1 MGNHAPLYFFM
12 HTPTPVT
19 PLTVAAAE
27 HGMKLISFLARRLEN
42 SASTSELHRWI
53 RTGQVRVN
61 GKRAAAFDRVATG
74 DAVRLPP
81 FASPAARHEAKDISV
96 APGDILG
103 GTLRVLAVTPDFLAL
118 EKPVGIPSQPGTKQ
132 DTSVSGILRDHFA
145 GAAYIPAPAHRLDK
159 PTSGILLAGRTHN
172 AQERLHALF
181 ARDSG
186 TPGNAQGNASGNAL
200 GNTPGDTSMEKV
212 YLAWVCGA
220 WPHADEQ
227 TLSDRLAKEAG
238 PGTGYETVQA
248 SGSEGARDARSCV
261 SHITTRTMPFGDA
274 SLLRVVLETGRTHQ
288 IRVQLAIRNFPI
300 IGDLKYGGRAFSP
313 MLLHAYALSF
323 PWNGESVSICSPP
336 PWPEPFAVAL
346 PPFVA

>member
-1 MGNHAPLYFFM
+1 MQ
-12 HTPTPVT
+12 TPTPVT
-19 PLTVAAAE
+19 PLTVEAAE

-42 SASTSELHRWI
+42 NASISELHRWI

-61 GKRAAAFDRVATG
+61 GKRSAAFDRIATG

-81 FASPAARHEAKDISV
+81 FAAPAARHVARDISV
-96 APGDILG
+96 ASGDMLG
-103 GTLRVLAVTPDFLAL
+103 GALRVLAVTPDFLAL
-118 EKPVGIPSQPGTKQ
+118 EKPAGIPSQPGTKQ

-159 PTSGILLAGRTHN
+159 LTSGILLAGRTHG
-172 AQERLHALF
+172 AQEKLHALF
-181 ARDSG
+181 ARNG
-186 TPGNAQGNASGNAL
+186 G
-200 GNTPGDTSMEKV
+200 TPGDTPMEKT
-212 YLAWVCGA
+212 YLAWVCGV

-227 TLSDRLAKEAG
+227 TISDRLAKEAG

-248 SGSEGARDARSCV
+248 SGSEDAREARSRV
-261 SHITTRTMPFGDA
+261 SHIDTRTTPFGDA

-300 IGDLKYGGRAFSP
+300 IGDLKYGRQAFSH
-313 MLLHAYALSF
+313 MLLHAHALSF
-323 PWNGESVSICSPP
+323 PWNGETVIICSPP
-336 PWPEPFAVAL
+336 PWAEPFAVAL